1 MMDQNKQEENFRY
14 SLPSSISKELF
25 YIKNNLSHSFKL
37 EKICH
42 VSFLFFFFWRK
53 IKISH
58 RKKKLKIICLIIR
71 DKFIY
76 DINTVHRWIEF
87 FLMPITK
94 IVSIWT
100 TPFVILCL
108 LSSELL
114 VVKILTFL
122 AHKDINQA
130 ERKFSAAKQRNELNL
145 YLHISEMLSF
155 VSLCVPMSRPSP
167 SLWYKFYQC

>member
-1 MMDQNKQEENFRY
+1 MDQNKQEENFRY

-37 EKICH
+37 EEIGH
-42 VSFLFFFFWRK
+42 VLFLFFFFWRK
-53 IKISH
+53 VKISH

-76 DINTVHRWIEF
+76 DVNTVHRLIEF
-87 FLMPITK
+87 FLTSIIK

-100 TPFVILCL
+100 TPLCHSL
-108 LSSELL
+108 F
-114 VVKILTFL
+114 VVKILTFP
-122 AHKDINQA
+122 ADKDTNQA

-145 YLHISEMLSF
+145 YLHISELLSF
-155 VSLCVPMSRPSP
+155 VSLCVPVSRPSP
-167 SLWYKFYQC
+167 SL